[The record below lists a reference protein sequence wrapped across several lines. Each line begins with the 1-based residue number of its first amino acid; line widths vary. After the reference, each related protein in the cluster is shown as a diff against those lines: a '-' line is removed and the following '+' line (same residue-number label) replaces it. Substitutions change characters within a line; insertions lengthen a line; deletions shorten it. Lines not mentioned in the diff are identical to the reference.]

1 MLSCYFAGRT
11 FPTLPI
17 CEKLYALTKI
27 PSLKPHTAVETIRQI
42 HSERARKIHTPE
54 VDAKISEGLRNNW
67 ADNPRSVAYLHTPE
81 NKAKA
86 QASVQTPEV
95 RKRMS
100 DSAKAAWANS
110 SERREQYS
118 QRKAQ
123 FWVDLKSEVGELRAK
138 FEKLRRGRNRKD
150 KQRKRAAEL
159 KQQGLN
165 WTQIKDK
172 MNKEFSETSSAAS
185 YRALVRDRRK

>member
-27 PSLKPHTAVETIRQI
+27 SSLKPHKAAETIGQLR
-42 HSERARKIHTPE
+42 SERARKIHTPE
-54 VDAKISEGLRNNW
+54 VNAKISDGLRKNW
-67 ADNPRSVAYLHTPE
+67 ADKPRSVAYLNTPE

-86 QASVQTPEV
+86 QASVKTPEV

-123 FWVDLKSEVGELRAK
+123 FWVGLKSEVGELRAK
-138 FEKLRRGRNRKD
+138 FEKIRKGRTRKDEQRNRV
-150 KQRKRAAEL
+150 REL
-159 KQQGLN
+159 QAQGMN
-165 WTQIKDK
+165 WAQIADRV
-172 MNKEFSETSSAAS
+172 NNEFSETCSVRS
-185 YRALVRDRRK
+185 YQDLLRVRRK